1 MESINTNNPPT
12 TAAADT
18 PQPQPSTMLEPE
30 VVVDQ
35 LRAIRNQIADVAPLT
50 TEQRKAL
57 RIITGRF
64 NNEILQESINVIGA
78 ADLVEQS
85 VGQPPAGVRA
95 LNEASNRWTAVESEL
110 RTMLNAIAGANLIR
124 RQRLALI
131 AGRAFDIG
139 SALAKDP
146 DHAIL
151 VPHVAEIKRLKR
163 LARGR
168 NKKPQQDPQQPQHP
182 ATPAPSDPQSKPKQ

>member
-1 MESINTNNPPT
+1 MS
-12 TAAADT
+12 AAET
-18 PQPQPSTMLEPE
+18 PQPATMLEPE

-35 LRAIRNQIADVAPLT
+35 LRAIRNQIADVTPLT
-50 TEQRKAL
+50 AEQRKAV
-57 RIITGRF
+57 RNISGRV

-78 ADLVEQS
+78 ADLVQQS
-85 VGQPPAGVRA
+85 VGQPPADVRA

-131 AGRAFDIG
+131 AGRAYDVG

-168 NKKPQQDPQQPQHP
+168 KKKPQQDPQQPQ
-182 ATPAPSDPQSKPKQ
+182 TPASEPQSSIETKQ

>member
-1 MESINTNNPPT
+1 MTNINTINTINTNSPT
-12 TAAADT
+12 T
-18 PQPQPSTMLEPE
+18 LEPE

-50 TEQRKAL
+50 AEQRKAL
-57 RIITGRF
+57 RNISGRL

-78 ADLVEQS
+78 ADLVQAS
-85 VGQPPAGVRA
+85 VGQPPAEVRA
-95 LNEASNRWTAVESEL
+95 LNEESNRWTAVESEL

-131 AGRAFDIG
+131 AGRAFDVG

-151 VPHVAEIKRLKR
+151 VPHVAELKRLKR

-168 NKKPQQDPQQPQHP
+168 KRKPQQDPQQPQVP
-182 ATPAPSDPQSKPKQ
+182 VETKE

>member
-1 MESINTNNPPT
+1 MTNINTNSPT
-12 TAAADT
+12 SAAADT
-18 PQPQPSTMLEPE
+18 PQPTTMLEPE

-35 LRAIRNQIADVAPLT
+35 LRAIRNQIADVAPLS
-50 TEQRKAL
+50 TEQKKAL

-78 ADLVEQS
+78 ADIVEAS
-85 VGQPPAGVRA
+85 VGQPAAEVRA

-131 AGRAFDIG
+131 AERAYDVG
-139 SALAKDP
+139 AALAKDP

-168 NKKPQQDPQQPQHP
+168 KKKPQQDPQQPQ
-182 ATPAPSDPQSKPKQ
+182 TPAPSEPQSEPQSSIETKQ

>member
-1 MESINTNNPPT
+1 METNNVT
-12 TAAADT
+12 TPSPAAET
-18 PQPQPSTMLEPE
+18 PQPATMLEPE
-30 VVVDQ
+30 AVVDQ
-35 LRAIRNQIADVAPLT
+35 LRAIRNQIADVTPLT
-50 TEQRKAL
+50 AEQRRQL
-57 RIITGRF
+57 RNVTSKV

-85 VGQPPAGVRA
+85 VGQPPADVRT
-95 LNEASNRWTAVESEL
+95 LNEESNRWTAVESEL

-131 AGRAFDIG
+131 AGRAFDVG
-139 SALAKDP
+139 AALAKDP

-163 LARGR
+163 LARGKK
-168 NKKPQQDPQQPQHP
+168 KKPQQDPQQPQTP
-182 ATPAPSDPQSKPKQ
+182 ATAEPQSAIETKQ

>member
-1 MESINTNNPPT
+1 MTIINTNSPT
-12 TAAADT
+12 MPAAQT
-18 PQPQPSTMLEPE
+18 PQPATVLEPE

-50 TEQRKAL
+50 IEQRKAL

-78 ADLVEQS
+78 ADLVQAS
-85 VGQPPAGVRA
+85 VGQPAADVRA
-95 LNEASNRWTAVESEL
+95 LDAESNRWTAVESEL

-131 AGRAFDIG
+131 AGRAYDVG
-139 SALAKDP
+139 TALAKAP

-151 VPHVAEIKRLKR
+151 GPHVAEIRRLKR

-168 NKKPQQDPQQPQHP
+168 KNKPQQGPQQPQTP
-182 ATPAPSDPQSKPKQ
+182 ATEPQSS

>member
-1 MESINTNNPPT
+1 MTNIINNNTPT
-12 TAAADT
+12 MSAAET
-18 PQPQPSTMLEPE
+18 PQPATMLEPE

-35 LRAIRNQIADVAPLT
+35 LRAIRNQIADVTPLT
-50 TEQRKAL
+50 AEQRKAL
-57 RIITGRF
+57 RNISGRV

-85 VGQPPAGVRA
+85 VGQPPADVRA

-131 AGRAFDIG
+131 AGRAFDVG

-168 NKKPQQDPQQPQHP
+168 KKKPQQDPPQPQPQPQTP
-182 ATPAPSDPQSKPKQ
+182 ATEPQSSTETKQ

>member
-1 MESINTNNPPT
+1 MTNINTNSPT
-12 TAAADT
+12 MSATET
-18 PQPQPSTMLEPE
+18 PQPATMLEPE
-30 VVVDQ
+30 GVVDQ

-78 ADLVEQS
+78 ADLVQAS
-85 VGQPPAGVRA
+85 VGQPPAEVRA
-95 LNEASNRWTAVESEL
+95 LNEESNRWTAVESEL

-131 AGRAFDIG
+131 AGRAFDVG

-146 DHAIL
+146 DHAML

-168 NKKPQQDPQQPQHP
+168 KKKPQQDPPQPQIP

>member
-1 MESINTNNPPT
+1 MTIINTNSPT
-12 TAAADT
+12 MPAAET
-18 PQPQPSTMLEPE
+18 PQPATMLEPE

-35 LRAIRNQIADVAPLT
+35 LRAIRNQIADVTPLT
-50 TEQRKAL
+50 PEQRKAL
-57 RIITGRF
+57 RNVSGRLT
-64 NNEILQESINVIGA
+64 NEILQESINVIGA
-78 ADLVEQS
+78 ADLVQES
-85 VGQPPAGVRA
+85 VGQPPAEVRA
-95 LNEASNRWTAVESEL
+95 LNEESNRWTAVESEL
-110 RTMLNAIAGANLIR
+110 RTMLSAIAGANLIR

-131 AGRAFDIG
+131 AGRAFDVG

-168 NKKPQQDPQQPQHP
+168 KKKPQQDPQPPQ
-182 ATPAPSDPQSKPKQ
+182 APVETTQ

>member
-1 MESINTNNPPT
+1 MTIINNNTPT
-12 TAAADT
+12 MPAAET
-18 PQPQPSTMLEPE
+18 PQPATMLEPE

-50 TEQRKAL
+50 TEQRKGL

-85 VGQPPAGVRA
+85 VGQPPADVRA

-124 RQRLALI
+124 RERLALI
-131 AGRAFDIG
+131 AGRAYDVG

-151 VPHVAEIKRLKR
+151 VPHVAELKRLKR

-168 NKKPQQDPQQPQHP
+168 KKKPQQDPQQPQ
-182 ATPAPSDPQSKPKQ
+182 TPALAPQSSIETKL

>member
-1 MESINTNNPPT
+1 MKNINTNSPT
-12 TAAADT
+12 MTAAET
-18 PQPQPSTMLEPE
+18 PQPATMLEPE

-50 TEQRKAL
+50 TEQRKSL

-78 ADLVEQS
+78 ADLVQAS
-85 VGQPPAGVRA
+85 VGQPPAEVRA

-110 RTMLNAIAGANLIR
+110 RTMLYAFAGANLIR
-124 RQRLALI
+124 RERLALI
-131 AGRAFDIG
+131 AGRAFDVG
-139 SALAKDP
+139 AALAKDP

-151 VPHVAEIKRLKR
+151 VPHVAELKRLKR

-168 NKKPQQDPQQPQHP
+168 KKKPQQDPQPPQ
-182 ATPAPSDPQSKPKQ
+182 APVETTQ

>member
-1 MESINTNNPPT
+1 MTIINNNSPIT
-12 TAAADT
+12 TTPGAET
-18 PQPQPSTMLEPE
+18 PQPATMLEPE

-35 LRAIRNQIADVAPLT
+35 LRAIRNQIADVTPLT
-50 TEQRKAL
+50 AEQRKAV
-57 RIITGRF
+57 RNITGRVT
-64 NNEILQESINVIGA
+64 NEILQESINVIGA

-85 VGQPPAGVRA
+85 VGQPPADVRA
-95 LNEASNRWTAVESEL
+95 LNEESNRWTAVESEL

-131 AGRAFDIG
+131 AGRAYDVG
-139 SALAKDP
+139 TALSKDP

-163 LARGR
+163 LARGK
-168 NKKPQQDPQQPQHP
+168 KKPPVQNPQQPQTP
-182 ATPAPSDPQSKPKQ
+182 ATGPNPKQ

>member
-1 MESINTNNPPT
+1 MTNINTNSPT
-12 TAAADT
+12 MSATET
-18 PQPQPSTMLEPE
+18 PQPATMLEPE

-57 RIITGRF
+57 RVITGRF
-64 NNEILQESINVIGA
+64 NNDILQESINVIGA
-78 ADLVEQS
+78 ADLVQAS
-85 VGQPPAGVRA
+85 IGQPAAEVRA
-95 LNEASNRWTAVESEL
+95 LDAESNRWTAVESEL
-110 RTMLNAIAGANLIR
+110 RAMLNAIAGANLIR

-131 AGRAFDIG
+131 AGRAYDVG
-139 SALAKDP
+139 TALAKDP

-163 LARGR
+163 LARGK
-168 NKKPQQDPQQPQHP
+168 KKPQQDPQKPP
-182 ATPAPSDPQSKPKQ
+182 TPGTPAPSDPQSKPKQ

>member
-1 MESINTNNPPT
+1 MTIINTNSPT
-12 TAAADT
+12 MPAAQT
-18 PQPQPSTMLEPE
+18 PQPATVLEPE

-57 RIITGRF
+57 RNSSGRV

-78 ADLVEQS
+78 ADLVQAS
-85 VGQPPAGVRA
+85 VGQPPAEVRA

-124 RQRLALI
+124 RQRLPLLPGG
-131 AGRAFDIG
+131 GRDART
-139 SALAKDP
+139 ALAKDP
-146 DHAIL
+146 DHAML

-163 LARGR
+163 LSRR
-168 NKKPQQDPQQPQHP
+168 RKEKPQPGPPPAQAPANQPP
-182 ATPAPSDPQSKPKQ
+182 A